1 MSRRRVAAQARF
13 ELRLLA
19 RNGENLLVTFVI
31 PLAVLVFFTTV
42 PVLPT
47 GDHAAVDL
55 LTPGTMTL
63 AIMGSAM
70 VSLGISTG
78 FERDQLVLKRLA
90 VTPLRRSELV
100 AAKTLAVIALIG
112 VQMILLLATAFVLG
126 WRPAPTPVGILVAVV
141 GLLLAS
147 FAFAGIGLAIAGRLP
162 ALRSLA
168 VINLVFLAFLILAG
182 VIVPLDALPA
192 PLALLAQG
200 LPPAWTTALLHATL
214 GELGPPWPL
223 PLAVLTGWCALAVLL
238 ASRTFRW
245 E

>member
-1 MSRRRVAAQARF
+1 MSRRRVIAQARF

-19 RNGENLLVTFVI
+19 RNGENLLVTLVI
-31 PLAVLVFFTTV
+31 PLAVLVFFTAV

-47 GDHAAVDL
+47 GDRAPVDL
-55 LTPGTMTL
+55 LTPGAMTL

-90 VTPLRRSELV
+90 VTPLRRSELI
-100 AAKTLAVIALIG
+100 AAKSLAVIALQGAQIT
-112 VQMILLLATAFVLG
+112 LLVLTALALG
-126 WRPAPTPVGILVAVV
+126 WRPHASAAGVLVAVV

-147 FAFAGIGLAIAGRLP
+147 VAFAGIGLAIAGRLP

-168 VINLVFLAFLILAG
+168 VINLVFLAFLLLAG
-182 VIVPLDALPA
+182 VIVPLETLPT

-200 LPPAWTTALLHATL
+200 LPPAWTTALLHSTL
-214 GELGPPWPL
+214 GGVGPAWPV
-223 PLAVLTGWCALAVLL
+223 PLAILTAWAAVAGLV
-238 ASRTFRW
+238 ATMAFRW